1 MSARPARRQRRAERV
16 AWIVGIAGAVLL
28 ALAASRDRTS
38 AAQSY
43 LFVWWFLLGL
53 PLGSMMILM
62 VHNLTGGG
70 WGELIRPPLE
80 AALNL
85 LPASLALAVPL
96 LFGLPALYAWARS
109 SDVAADPLLQAK
121 AWYLASD
128 FFLLR
133 TAVIFAVWL
142 ALAYLLRRW
151 SAARFLDAG
160 LPDARRLRATSAIG
174 LLLYGVTVTVAA
186 VDWIMSLT
194 PQWYSTA
201 FGLLVGVG
209 WPLSAL
215 ALAIIVTVATA
226 ANPRECSPDH
236 LQDLGK
242 LLLMFVMTWTYL
254 AYMQYLIVWAEDLPH
269 EIAWYLPRQQ
279 TDWRAVLWFLIVFHF
294 ALPFLFL
301 LSRRAKRSAFAL
313 TAIAVVLLVAH
324 FVDAFWLVVPSL
336 RPAGFALSWS
346 DLLAVLFPGA
356 VLVALFVR
364 NVDAWEPDPGRAA
377 RGREVIDH
385 G

>member
-1 MSARPARRQRRAERV
+1 MSAAMQSRVERV
-16 AWIVGIAGAVLL
+16 AWIVGAAGAVLL
-28 ALAASRDRTS
+28 ALVAWRDRTS
-38 AAQSY
+38 AFQSY

-62 VHNLTGGG
+62 VHTLTGGD
-70 WGELIRPPLE
+70 WGELIRPSLE
-80 AALNL
+80 AALKL

-109 SDVAADPLLQAK
+109 SDVAENPLLQAK
-121 AWYLASD
+121 AWYLATD

-133 TAVIFAVWL
+133 TAVIFAIWL
-142 ALAYLLRRW
+142 TLAYLLRRW
-151 SAARFLDAG
+151 SAASFLDADAR
-160 LPDARRLRATSAIG
+160 DARRLRATSAIG

-215 ALAIIVTVATA
+215 ALAIIVTAASA
-226 ANPRECSPDH
+226 ANPRERSPDVF
-236 LQDLGK
+236 QDLGK

-269 EIAWYLPRQQ
+269 EISWYLPRQQ
-279 TDWRAVLWFLIVFHF
+279 TDWRAVVWFLIVFHF
-294 ALPFLFL
+294 ALPFLML
-301 LSRRAKRSAFAL
+301 LSRRAKRSASAL
-313 TAIAVVLLVAH
+313 MVIAVVLLFAH

-336 RPAGFALSWS
+336 RPAGFSLAWS
-346 DLLAVLFPGA
+346 DLPAVLFMGG
-356 VLVALFVR
+356 VFVALFLRSVGAR
-364 NVDAWEPDPGRAA
+364 EVEPGRAA
-377 RGREVIDH
+377 TRREVISD

>member
-1 MSARPARRQRRAERV
+1 MSAATQSRAERM
-16 AWIVGIAGAVLL
+16 AWIVGAAGAVLL
-28 ALAASRDRTS
+28 ALAAWRDRTS
-38 AAQSY
+38 AFQSY
-43 LFVWWFLLGL
+43 LYVWWFLLGL

-62 VHNLTGGG
+62 VHNLTGGD
-70 WGELIRPPLE
+70 WGELIRPSLE

-109 SDVAADPLLQAK
+109 SDVAANPLLRAK
-121 AWYLASD
+121 AWYLATD

-160 LPDARRLRATSAIG
+160 APDARRLRATSAIG
-174 LLLYGVTVTVAA
+174 LLLYGVTVTVTA

-209 WPLSAL
+209 QPLSAL
-215 ALAIIVTVATA
+215 ALAIIVTVTTA
-226 ANPRECSPDH
+226 ANPRGRSPD
-236 LQDLGK
+236 LFQDLGK

-269 EIAWYLPRQQ
+269 EISWYLPRQQ
-279 TDWRAVLWFLIVFHF
+279 TDWRAVVWFLIVFHF

-301 LSRRAKRSAFAL
+301 LSRRAKRSASAL
-313 TAIAVVLLVAH
+313 MAIAVMLLSAH

-336 RPAGFALSWS
+336 RPAGFAFAWS
-346 DLLAVLFPGA
+346 DLLAVLFMGGIF
-356 VLVALFVR
+356 VALFLR
-364 NVDAWEPDPGRAA
+364 RVDAWVLDPGRADTQ
-377 RGREVIDH
+377 REVIVD

>member
-1 MSARPARRQRRAERV
+1 MIARSASSLARAERV
-16 AWIVGIAGAVLL
+16 AWIVGVVGAVLL
-28 ALAASRDRTS
+28 AIAAFADRTT
-38 AAQSY
+38 AFQSY
-43 LFVWWFLLGL
+43 LFVWWFLLGI

-70 WGELIRPPLE
+70 WGELIRPSLE
-80 AALNL
+80 AALGV
-85 LPASLALAVPL
+85 LPVSLVLVVPL
-96 LFGLPALYAWARS
+96 LFGLPALYAWARNGE
-109 SDVAADPLLQAK
+109 VAENALLQAK
-121 AWYLASD
+121 AWYLATD

-142 ALAYLLRRW
+142 VLAHLLRRW
-151 SAARFLDAG
+151 SVARLLDG
-160 LPDARRLRATSAIG
+160 GSSDARRLRATSAVG

-215 ALAIIVTVATA
+215 ALAIIVTASTATNA
-226 ANPRECSPDH
+226 RERSPDRF
-236 LQDLGK
+236 QDLGK

-269 EIAWYLPRQQ
+269 EISWYLPRLQ
-279 TDWRAVLWFLIVFHF
+279 TDWRAVVWFLIVFHF
-294 ALPFLFL
+294 ALPFLLL
-301 LSRRAKRSAFAL
+301 LSRRAKRSPPTL
-313 TAIAVVLLVAH
+313 MAIAVMLLFAH
-324 FVDAFWLVVPSL
+324 FVDAFWLVVPSV
-336 RPAGFALSWS
+336 RPAGFALAWS
-346 DLLAVLFPGA
+346 DLLALLFLGG
-356 VLVALFVR
+356 VLVALFLRKLGAWTPAAVR
-364 NVDAWEPDPGRAA
+364 
-377 RGREVIDH
+377 REVIAD